1 MKKSF
6 ENKKDFEYSRGGR
19 GKDTNKE
26 FAIPL
31 KKRNCRFCE
40 SKDIY
45 IDYKDEKRLIRLLNE
60 QGKIT
65 PKRITG
71 TCAKHQRM
79 LVRSIKRARYIA
91 LLPYVAEAV
100 K

>member
-1 MKKSF
+1 MRKPEF
-6 ENKKDFEYSRGGR
+6 VKKDYKS
-19 GKDTNKE
+19 NKQDGYFKKRDQNVE
-26 FAIPL
+26 L

-79 LVRSIKRARYIA
+79 LVRSIKRARFIG
-91 LLPYVAEAV
+91 LLPFVAEAV